1 MNNLNDAGLDGLE
14 TAASRVVKIDAVSQY
29 IRGRLIEMAA
39 DLKQVTSANLNELTK
54 QLDLLHAAHL
64 RVVIAEDKFHD
75 KLGTDPD
82 ADAIDYDAIRDDI
95 GRQLD
100 RLRDAIIAEGVSG
113 DVDGSAVEGTAVFV
127 RFLGDAA
134 SDCTEG

>member
-1 MNNLNDAGLDGLE
+1 MNTPNETRPDGL
-14 TAASRVVKIDAVSQY
+14 AAAADRVAEIDAVSAY
-29 IRGRLIEMAA
+29 IRERLKQMAA
-39 DLKQVTSANLNELTK
+39 DLKQVTSANLNELNK

-64 RVVIAEDKFHD
+64 RVVVAEDKFHD

-100 RLRDAIIAEGVSG
+100 RLRDALIAEGV
-113 DVDGSAVEGTAVFV
+113 
-127 RFLGDAA
+127 LGDA
-134 SDCTEG
+134 D

>member
-1 MNNLNDAGLDGLE
+1 MALLRRLIGSPKLMLC
-14 TAASRVVKIDAVSQY
+14 RQY
-29 IRGRLIEMAA
+29 IRERLKEMAA
-39 DLKQVTSANLNELTK
+39 DLKQVTSANLNELNK

-64 RVVIAEDKFHD
+64 RVVVAEDKFHD

-100 RLRDAIIAEGVSG
+100 RLRDALIAEGV
-113 DVDGSAVEGTAVFV
+113 
-127 RFLGDAA
+127 LGDA
-134 SDCTEG
+134 D